1 MPEIA
6 VYHPQFAHFVIA
18 LGVIG
23 VVFRLV
29 SLTGRLRF
37 LSPAAT
43 VLLVLTA
50 ICAYLGVV
58 SGLEAHEYI
67 EDIPGI
73 RQSINEHEEWGER
86 TRNLFIGIAALELIG
101 LAFMSEKRRNIQRY
115 VHMASAVAGVVG
127 LAFIYETGEHG
138 GTLVYSYG
146 GGVGTRSK
154 NPEDVQNALVAG
166 LYNAAMADRQ
176 AGRKEDAARLIA
188 EIERVRPNDPNIKLV
203 TIESMIKDKND
214 PNAAL
219 AALRGFAPGE
229 DRRLRSRVGQL
240 KVDAF
245 EAAGQKDSALVT
257 INQLIQEFPQ
267 NQRLKERATKLQ
279 AK

>member
-1 MPEIA
+1 
-6 VYHPQFAHFVIA
+6 
-18 LGVIG
+18 
-23 VVFRLV
+23 
-29 SLTGRLRF
+29 
-37 LSPAAT
+37 

-50 ICAYLGVV
+50 ICAYLGVL
-58 SGLEAHEYI
+58 SGNEAHEYI

-73 RQSINEHEEWGER
+73 RQAIDEHEEWGER
-86 TRNLFIGIAALELIG
+86 TRNLFIGIAALELVG

-115 VHMASAVAGVVG
+115 VHYATAIAGVVG

-138 GTLVYSYG
+138 GALVYAYG

-154 NPEDVQNALVAG
+154 KPEDVQNALVAG
-166 LYNAAMADRQ
+166 LYNAAMQDRQ
-176 AGRKEDAARLIA
+176 AGRKDDAARLIS
-188 EIERVRPNDPNIKLV
+188 EIERARPNDPNIKLI

-229 DRRLRSRVGQL
+229 DRRLRLRVGQL

-245 EAAGQKDSALVT
+245 EAAGQKDSAVVT
-257 INQLIQEFPQ
+257 INQLVQEFPT
-267 NQRLKERATKLQ
+267 NPRLKDRAAKLQ
-279 AK
+279 GK